1 MPASSRIVLLLG
13 ATGTIGRV
21 TAQALA
27 DAGHRVVAPVRA
39 GSDTAH
45 LEMPV
50 PCDFSRAS
58 LVAAAAEN
66 SCDAVISCLA
76 SRTGSP
82 ADARAIDRDLNST
95 VLQAARAAGIGQFV
109 LLSAIC
115 VQKPELAFQQAKLDF
130 EAELQASGLA
140 WSIVRPTAFFKSLSG
155 QLDRVRKGKPFLLFG
170 NGELTA
176 CKPISDTDLARY
188 LVQCLDEPALHNRIL
203 PVGGPGPAL
212 TPRQQ
217 GELLFAALGRPP
229 RFSHVP
235 VGLMTAIIAALSL
248 GGRVSPGL
256 RDKAEFARIG
266 RYYATQ
272 SMLVWDEARGRYD
285 ADATPEFGSDT
296 LAGHYRKLVN
306 GELADDRG
314 AHAVF

>member
-21 TAQALA
+21 TARALA

-50 PCDFSRAS
+50 PSDFSRAS

-285 ADATPEFGSDT
+285 ADDTPEFGSDT